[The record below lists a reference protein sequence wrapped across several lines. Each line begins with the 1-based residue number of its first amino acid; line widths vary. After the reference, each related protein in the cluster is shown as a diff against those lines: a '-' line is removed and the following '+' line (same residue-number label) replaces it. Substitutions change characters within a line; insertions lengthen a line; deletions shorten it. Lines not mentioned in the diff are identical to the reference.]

1 MEYAGYRLI
10 FSQGVHFGSTTVESA
25 EMTFGADRLF
35 SALCQE
41 AVSVGGER
49 LAELHSMAEKGE
61 LLLSDA
67 FPYAEGEYYLPKPLL
82 RIQKSG
88 KETDAKER
96 KKYKKLSYVPVGQFA
111 AFVKGNADIDALGRQ
126 DFGKKAVKTS
136 VNLQGEESVPYRIGT
151 FNFSEKNDG
160 SLYIL
165 VAYQDKKRKNFL
177 EELLDMLSFSGLGGR
192 RAAGLGRFELYGA
205 DLPKELKAG
214 LTRGSGLYMN
224 LSIAL
229 PQDEELSE
237 ALEGARYLL
246 TKRSGFIASESYA
259 EEPHRK
265 RDIYAF
271 QAGSCFKKKFRG
283 QIADV
288 SAPYGNHPVYRYL
301 KPIWMGIGL

>member
-1 MEYAGYRLI
+1 MKYAGYRLS
-10 FSQGVHFGSTTVESA
+10 FKQGVHFGSTTVESA

-41 AVSVGGER
+41 AVSIGEDKLTELYG
-49 LAELHSMAEKGE
+49 LADKGE

-67 FPYAEGEYYLPKPLL
+67 FPYAGGECYLPKPLL
-82 RIQKSG
+82 RIRG
-88 KETDAKER
+88 NARETDARER
-96 KKYKKLSYVPVGQFA
+96 KKYKKLSYVPAGQFA
-111 AFVKGNADIDALGRQ
+111 VFVRGKADIDALGRQ
-126 DFGKKAVKTS
+126 DFGKKIVKTS

-151 FNFSEKNDG
+151 FNFSEENASG
-160 SLYIL
+160 LYIV
-165 VAYQDKKRKNFL
+165 VAYQDKKTKYFL

-192 RAAGLGRFELYGA
+192 RSSGLGRFELYGA
-205 DLPKELKAG
+205 ELPQELNECLEAE
-214 LTRGSGLYMN
+214 TGLYMN
-224 LSIAL
+224 LSAAL
-229 PQDEELSE
+229 PLNEELPE

-259 EEPHRK
+259 GEPHRK

-271 QAGSCFKKKFRG
+271 QTGSCFKTKFKG